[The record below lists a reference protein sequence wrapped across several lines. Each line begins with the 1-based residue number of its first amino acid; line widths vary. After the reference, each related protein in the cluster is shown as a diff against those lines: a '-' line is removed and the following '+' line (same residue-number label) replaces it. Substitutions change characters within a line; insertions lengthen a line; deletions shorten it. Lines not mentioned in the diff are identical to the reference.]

1 MRRAELLL
9 LAPLCLVSCE
19 EGAPAPPYQPVR
31 AADGQRAYAHVA
43 ALVALGERPPGS
55 PALERSRNLIR
66 SHLEALGLTV
76 QGDAFT
82 AQAPHGPVPMENL
95 ITLVP
100 KAADASPSAAP
111 LAIAAHIDT
120 KVFEGFT
127 FVGANDGASGA
138 GLLMEIATVLASQAP
153 PQDVYLVFLDGEE
166 AFVEWSPTD
175 GLYGSRHLAA
185 KWTRTGLASRLAAFL
200 VLDMVGDR
208 DLQIARETR
217 STPWVL
223 DILGSSAARLGW
235 GAHWFHQAQTVD
247 DDHMPFLDAG
257 VPAADII
264 DFSFGPTGGTWDRRY
279 WHTAMDTLD
288 KVSPVSLQ
296 IVGTTVLDALVD
308 FADR

>member
-1 MRRAELLL
+1 M
-9 LAPLCLVSCE
+9 APLCLLSCE
-19 EGAPAPPYQPVR
+19 EDTPVPPYQPLR
-31 AADGQRAYAHVA
+31 SANGQRAYAHVA

-66 SHLEALGLTV
+66 THVEGLGFRVTR
-76 QGDAFT
+76 DAFT

-95 ITLVP
+95 IALVP
-100 KAADASPSAAP
+100 RAVDASPSAAP
-111 LAIAAHIDT
+111 IAIAAHIDT
-120 KVFEGFT
+120 KVFDGFT
-127 FVGANDGASGA
+127 FVGANDGGSGA
-138 GLLMEIATVLASQAP
+138 GLLLEIATVLAEYAP

-166 AFVEWSPTD
+166 AFVQWTPTD
-175 GLYGSRHLAA
+175 GLYGSRHLAER
-185 KWTRTGLASRLAAFL
+185 WTREGFAARLAALL

-223 DILGSSAARLGW
+223 DILGASAERLGW
-235 GAHWFHQAQTVD
+235 AAHWFRQSQTVD

-257 VPAADII
+257 IPAVDII
-264 DFSFGPTGGTWDRRY
+264 DFSYGPTGATWDRRY

-288 KVSPVSLQ
+288 KLSPSSLE